1 MTDSTCPDPLDLL
14 REVGLVPEIGSRA
27 LFPKLEARAYLAHAA
42 IAPAHRANELSA
54 ERFMSAAARLGVGA
68 FPVYAAQRE
77 RLRARLARLL
87 GANVSDVGLTP
98 GTTRGIGDIAL
109 ALPLSGKDEIVTF
122 VGEFPANVVPFQLAA
137 SGVLARVTLLDAPD
151 PARGAVPVLEAVRE
165 RLCAGA
171 RYVAVSAVQFQT
183 GLTMPLHALGELCS
197 EFDAH
202 LLVDAIQAVGA
213 MPIDV
218 GRTPVSA
225 LMGGAHKWLL
235 GLEGT
240 GYAYVSPRLA
250 AELQPKTAGW
260 LSSDDSEKFLFEGA
274 GHLRYD
280 RPLKLGASVFEGGTL
295 SALGYTT
302 LEAGVAV
309 VEHVGPRAI
318 FEHIQRYHDAL
329 EPGLVALGF
338 ESLRAGEQPGRSG
351 NLSFRLPSGVSL
363 PVLGRELRARGVV
376 PSTPDG
382 LLRFAPHYANS
393 LEEVPFVIE
402 AVGQALRAAKSSP

>member
-1 MTDSTCPDPLDLL
+1 MTDQHGTDPLELL
-14 REVGLVPEIGSRA
+14 REVGLTPELGSRA
-27 LFPKLEARAYLAHAA
+27 LFPQLEARAYLAHAA
-42 IAPAHRANELSA
+42 IAPAHRANELA
-54 ERFMSAAARLGVGA
+54 VHRFVSLAAQLGVGA
-68 FPVYAAQRE
+68 FPIYAAQRE
-77 RLRARLARLL
+77 RLRARLARLI
-87 GANVSDVGLTP
+87 GANAGDVGLTP

-109 ALPLSGKDEIVTF
+109 ALPLRQKDEIVTF
-122 VGEFPANVVPFQLAA
+122 IGEFPANVVPFQLAA
-137 SGVLARVTLLDAPD
+137 SVASARVTLLEAPD
-151 PARGAVPVLEAVRE
+151 PARGAAVVLEAVRE
-165 RLCAGA
+165 RLRAGA

-183 GLTMPLHALGELCS
+183 GLTMPLHALGELCA

-218 GRTPVSA
+218 GRTPISA

-235 GLEGT
+235 GIEGT
-240 GYAYVSPRLA
+240 GYAYVSPRLMT
-250 AELQPKTAGW
+250 ELRPKTAGW
-260 LSSDDSEKFLFEGA
+260 LSADDSEKFLFEGS

-295 SALGYTT
+295 SAMGYAA

-329 EPGLVALGF
+329 EPRLVELGLD
-338 ESLRAGEQPGRSG
+338 SLRAAEQPGRSG
-351 NLSFRLPSGVSL
+351 NSSFRLPDGVSL
-363 PVLGRELRARGVV
+363 PVLARELRARGVV

-393 LEEVPFVIE
+393 LDEVPFVVD
-402 AVGQALRAAKSSP
+402 AVDQALRVAKSSP